1 MNIST
6 KDELQHQKDLEYI
19 KNFRLIDDDFMKK
32 VFTDKACVQLVLRI
46 IMDKSDLTVTDV
58 QSEYVVH
65 NLYGRSVRLDVH
77 AVDDTGKEY
86 DIEIQRSDKGAG
98 AKRARYNSSMMD
110 VDVIE
115 PGDSFENLPETYVI
129 FITEND
135 VLKRNMPIY
144 HIDRVIRETGE
155 LFEDDTHII
164 YVNNEIRND
173 TPLGLLMKDFVCTD
187 AKNIHYRE
195 LADRVKYFKEDEE
208 GVSSMCRAME
218 EMRAE
223 TAAKAKA
230 EGIAEG
236 IAKGEAK
243 GKAEGIAEG
252 KAKGKAE
259 GINAVIEA
267 MKAAGMDT
275 SQVEKLNIK

>member
-1 MNIST
+1 MNTFST
-6 KDELQHQKDLEYI
+6 NDELQHKKDLEYI

-77 AVDDTGKEY
+77 AVDDAGKEY

-115 PGDSFENLPETYVI
+115 PGDRFENLPETYVI

-155 LFEDDTHII
+155 LFGDDTHII

-223 TAAKAKA
+223 AAAKAAAKAKA
-230 EGIAEG
+230 EGR
-236 IAKGEAK
+236 
-243 GKAEGIAEG
+243 AEG
-252 KAKGKAE
+252 KVE

-275 SQVEKLNIK
+275 SQVEKLDIK

>member
-1 MNIST
+1 MNTFST
-6 KDELQHQKDLEYI
+6 NDELQYKKDLEYI

-32 VFTDKACVQLVLRI
+32 VFTDKTCVQLVLRI

-77 AVDDTGKEY
+77 AVDSTGKEY

-110 VDVIE
+110 VDAIKA
-115 PGDSFENLPETYVI
+115 GDSFDNLPETYVI

-144 HIDRVIRETGE
+144 HIDRIIRETGE

-164 YVNNEIRND
+164 YVNNEIRNN
-173 TPLGLLMKDFVCTD
+173 TPLGLLMSDFVCTD

-208 GVSSMCRAME
+208 GVNSMCRAME

-223 TAAKAKA
+223 AAAKAAAIAKA
-230 EGIAEG
+230 EGEAKGRAE
-236 IAKGEAK
+236 GEAK
-243 GKAEGIAEG
+243 GR
-252 KAKGKAE
+252 AK

-275 SQVEKLNIK
+275 SQVEKLDIK